1 MRISDWS
8 SDVCSSD
15 LGNRPDAVDVLG
27 AFRLG
32 YFGDARRGQQPEQ
45 HTALHPALLVD
56 ERFQEPFDLL
66 QTELSRAGV
75 LGKAQVA
82 ETPRGIAFQLDLQ
95 TTQRRGPAK
104 EDLQLGRKA
113 VGADLGRLPLRLDEL
128 ALVRFGDIE

>member
-45 HTALHPALLVD
+45 HTALHPALLVA

-75 LGKAQVA
+75 LGKAPVA
-82 ETPRGIAFQLDLQ
+82 PTPRGVAFQADLH
-95 TTQRRGPAK
+95 TTHHRGPTK
-104 EDLQLGRKA
+104 RSNERS
-113 VGADLGRLPLRLDEL
+113 VGTECVGRLRSRWSLYQ
-128 ALVRFGDIE
+128 